1 MFNYV
6 IEVLIWSFAIY
17 GFIDFVKENFT
28 DFVGFLRKICRFMC
42 KKCTKFVAKKNR

>member
-28 DFVGFLRKICRFMC
+28 DFVDFLRKIYCFMC